1 MPNWDELK
9 QTFFEETK
17 EGLEAID
24 AGLTD
29 IRDGGESDD
38 TVNAV
43 FRAIHSAKG
52 GAGVFGFEELVKFAH
67 VFETVLDAIRHGTL
81 TPGPDILDVLF
92 TASDVLSDF
101 VAMAR
106 SGETPPPGYGDECR
120 ATLEGL
126 IGQGDSGDD
135 DTPADDFADI
145 AFVPVRIENFDDEP
159 GASPGERD
167 YSISF
172 RPNSEFLESQDP
184 LFFLQELRTLGTF
197 ELAADTEA
205 LPPLAELSPG
215 GSYIGWTGTLRTSWT
230 RHDIERVFAFVADK
244 CELEIVELAAPD
256 DGVDVAGD
264 CGVGPD
270 LVFESA
276 PALAPDAEPVPA
288 EPMPGGPILAEPV
301 SAELMSAGPMSAEAL
316 SAEPVLAAP
325 EALQPSPPAP
335 IAAPARGAKEARG
348 PTVLAAAT
356 TIRVELEKI
365 DRVVNMVGEIVIAQ
379 AMLGQVVQELPP
391 DVMNRVAQ
399 RIEDVFH
406 HTRELKN
413 SVMSMRAQPVK
424 TVFQRMTRLV
434 RELATKTGKKV
445 QLEMQGENTE
455 VDKTVIER
463 LSDPI
468 THIIRNSIDHGIES
482 PAARLAAGKKE
493 AGTIRL
499 SAEQRGGRIVIEVS
513 DDGAGINS
521 DRVLKKARERGLVAA
536 DAVLNQ
542 DEINNLIFL
551 PGFSTAEV
559 VSDLSGRGVGMDVVR
574 RNIQDLGGRI
584 TLKSDA
590 GRGMTIELALPLTLA
605 VMDGM
610 IVRVAQETYV
620 MPISAIV
627 ECIRPASTDIRP
639 LVGTCGALQIRGS
652 IVPLVYLGDVFDV
665 PGFVRDPAECTVIV
679 IEGSDRARLG
689 LVVDELCGHQQVVI
703 KSIEE
708 NYGSV
713 PGIAAATILGN
724 GRVAFIVDIEKLAEL
739 LDNDSEYSE
748 AAARTSSRT
757 AA

>member
-1 MPNWDELK
+1 MANWDDLK

-29 IRDGGESDD
+29 IRDGSESDD

-52 GAGVFGFEELVKFAH
+52 GAGVFGFEALVRFAH
-67 VFETVLDAIRHGTL
+67 VFETVLDAVRHGTL
-81 TPGPDILDVLF
+81 MPGPDLLDVLF
-92 TASDVLSDF
+92 TASDVLADL

-106 SGETPPPGYGDECR
+106 SGEEAPAGYGDECR
-120 ATLEGL
+120 AALEAL
-126 IGQGDSGDD
+126 LGQDEDGAGD
-135 DTPADDFADI
+135 AAAEDFDI
-145 AFVPVRIENFDDEP
+145 PFVPVRVEFDEP
-159 GASPGERD
+159 SESSAERG

-172 RPNSEFLESQDP
+172 RPNAEFLLTQDP
-184 LFFLQELRTLGTF
+184 LFLLQQLRMLGTL
-197 ELAADTEA
+197 ELVAQSDA

-215 GSYIGWTGTLRTSWT
+215 VCHIGWTATLRTAWG
-230 RHDIERVFAFVADK
+230 REDVERVFAFVADK
-244 CELEIVELAAPD
+244 CELQIVDLDPPDSAVPMAADGDFGPIEVADSAPEPEPAPVPVLEL
-256 DGVDVAGD
+256 
-264 CGVGPD
+264 
-270 LVFESA
+270 A
-276 PALAPDAEPVPA
+276 PALVPDP
-288 EPMPGGPILAEPV
+288 EPMPAPV
-301 SAELMSAGPMSAEAL
+301 VVGAVAPRSVPAAIVPAAEA
-316 SAEPVLAAP
+316 AP
-325 EALQPSPPAP
+325 KES
-335 IAAPARGAKEARG
+335 RGAVAPSG
-348 PTVLAAAT
+348 AT

-379 AMLGQVVQELPP
+379 AMLGQVVQDLPP
-391 DVMNRVAQ
+391 EIMSRVAQ

-434 RELATKTGKKV
+434 RELAAKTGKKV
-445 QLEMQGENTE
+445 LLEMQGENTE

-482 PAARLAAGKKE
+482 PAVRLAAGKKE

-499 SAEQRGGRIVIEVS
+499 SAEQRGGRIVIEIT

-521 DRVLKKARERGLVAA
+521 ERVLKKAREKGLVAA
-536 DAVLNQ
+536 DAVLNA

-584 TLKSDA
+584 TLKSEP
-590 GRGMTIELALPLTLA
+590 GRGMSIELALPLTLA

-627 ECIRPASTDIRP
+627 ECIRPATTDIRP

-665 PGFVRDPAECTVIV
+665 PGFVQEPVECTVIV

-689 LVVDELCGHQQVVI
+689 LVVDELLGHQQVVI

-724 GRVAFIVDIEKLAEL
+724 GRVAFIVDIEKLPEL
-739 LDNDSEYSE
+739 LDNDKQYSKV
-748 AAARTSSRT
+748 AARASAKT

>member
-1 MPNWDELK
+1 MANWDELK

-81 TPGPDILDVLF
+81 APGPDILDVLF

-120 ATLEGL
+120 TALEGL
-126 IGQGDSGDD
+126 IGPGESGDA
-135 DTPADDFADI
+135 DTAVDDFADI

-159 GASPGERD
+159 SPRSSVPSESCGERC
-167 YSISF
+167 YAINF
-172 RPNSEFLESQDP
+172 RPNSAFLESQDP

-197 ELAADTEA
+197 ELAAHTEA
-205 LPPLAELSPG
+205 LPPLAELSPAV
-215 GSYIGWTGTLRTSWT
+215 SYIGWTGTLRTSWT
-230 RHDIERVFAFVADK
+230 HHDIERVFAFVADK

-256 DGVDVAGD
+256 GGVDVAGD
-264 CGVGPD
+264 CGVGSD
-270 LVFESA
+270 QVFEFA
-276 PALAPDAEPVPA
+276 PALPPDTEPVPA
-288 EPMPGGPILAEPV
+288 GPMPVEPV
-301 SAELMSAGPMSAEAL
+301 SAEPVLAEPV

-348 PTVLAAAT
+348 PTVLSAAT

-391 DVMNRVAQ
+391 DVMSRVAQ

-434 RELATKTGKKV
+434 RELAAKTAKKV

-468 THIIRNSIDHGIES
+468 THIIRNSIDHGIEA

-584 TLKSDA
+584 TLKSEA

-652 IVPLVYLGDVFDV
+652 IVPLVYLGEVFDV

-739 LDNDSEYSE
+739 LDHDSPYSG

>member
-1 MPNWDELK
+1 MANWDELK

-29 IRDGGESDD
+29 IRDGSESDD

-52 GAGVFGFEELVKFAH
+52 GAGVFGFEALVRFAH
-67 VFETVLDAIRHGTL
+67 VFETVLDAVRHGAL
-81 TPGPDILDVLF
+81 SPASDVLDVLF
-92 TASDVLSDF
+92 TASDVLADL

-106 SGETPPPGYGDECR
+106 SGEEAPAGYGDECR
-120 ATLEGL
+120 AALEAL
-126 IGQGDSGDD
+126 IGHDQEGGGA
-135 DTPADDFADI
+135 DTAAEDFDI
-145 AFVPVRIENFDDEP
+145 PFVPVRVEFDEP
-159 GASPGERD
+159 GESAERS

-172 RPNSEFLESQDP
+172 RPSSEFLLSQDP
-184 LFFLQELRTLGTF
+184 LFLLQQLRMLGTL
-197 ELAADTEA
+197 ELTAQTDA

-215 GSYIGWTGTLRTSWT
+215 VCYIGWTATLRTSWG
-230 RHDIERVFAFVADK
+230 REDIERVFAFVLDK
-244 CELEIVELAAPD
+244 CDLQIVDIDPPASAAVMAADGEASPIEAADLAPAPELELAPEL
-256 DGVDVAGD
+256 
-264 CGVGPD
+264 
-270 LVFESA
+270 A
-276 PALAPDAEPVPA
+276 PALVPDPEPLPAAVAAVAPRPSPA
-288 EPMPGGPILAEPV
+288 EA
-301 SAELMSAGPMSAEAL
+301 
-316 SAEPVLAAP
+316 AAP
-325 EALQPSPPAP
+325 KD
-335 IAAPARGAKEARG
+335 ARG
-348 PTVLAAAT
+348 TVAPSAAT

-379 AMLGQVVQELPP
+379 AMLGQVVQDLPP
-391 DVMNRVAQ
+391 EIMSRVAQ

-406 HTRELKN
+406 HTRELKK

-434 RELATKTGKKV
+434 RELATKTAKKV

-499 SAEQRGGRIVIEVS
+499 SAEQRGGRIVIEIT

-521 DRVLKKARERGLVAA
+521 ERVLKKARDKGLVAA
-536 DAVLNQ
+536 DAVLNT

-584 TLKSDA
+584 TLKSEP
-590 GRGMTIELALPLTLA
+590 GRGMSIELALPLTLA

-627 ECIRPASTDIRP
+627 ECIRPAPTDIRP

-665 PGFVRDPAECTVIV
+665 PGFVQEPVECTVIV

-689 LVVDELCGHQQVVI
+689 LVVDELLGHQQVVI

-724 GRVAFIVDIEKLAEL
+724 GRVAFIVDIEKLPEL
-739 LDNDSEYSE
+739 LDNDKQYSN
-748 AAARTSSRT
+748 AAARAHAK
-757 AA
+757 AAA

>member
-1 MPNWDELK
+1 MANWDDLK

-29 IRDGGESDD
+29 IRDGSESDD

-52 GAGVFGFEELVKFAH
+52 GAGVFGFEALVRFAH
-67 VFETVLDAIRHGTL
+67 VFETVLDAVRHGTL
-81 TPGPDILDVLF
+81 SPGPDLLDVLF
-92 TASDVLSDF
+92 TASDVLADF

-106 SGETPPPGYGDECR
+106 SGEEAPAGYGDECR
-120 ATLEGL
+120 AALEAL
-126 IGQGDSGDD
+126 LGQDEAG
-135 DTPADDFADI
+135 ADDAAAEDFDI
-145 AFVPVRIENFDDEP
+145 PFVPVRVEFDEP
-159 GASPGERD
+159 SESGAERS

-172 RPNSEFLESQDP
+172 RPNAEFLLTQDP
-184 LFFLQELRTLGTF
+184 LFLLQQLRTLGTL
-197 ELAADTEA
+197 ELVAQSEA

-215 GSYIGWTGTLRTSWT
+215 VCHIGWTGTLRTSWG
-230 RHDIERVFAFVADK
+230 REDVERVFAFVADK
-244 CELEIVELAAPD
+244 CELQIVDLDPPDSAALTAA
-256 DGVDVAGD
+256 VGD
-264 CGVGPD
+264 ADLIAVPD
-270 LVFESA
+270 LVPDFAPEPEPA
-276 PALAPDAEPVPA
+276 PALALVPAPTLVPDPEPMPALVAAVAPRPVPA
-288 EPMPGGPILAEPV
+288 AVVPA
-301 SAELMSAGPMSAEAL
+301 AEA
-316 SAEPVLAAP
+316 AP
-325 EALQPSPPAP
+325 KES
-335 IAAPARGAKEARG
+335 RGATAPSG
-348 PTVLAAAT
+348 AT

-379 AMLGQVVQELPP
+379 AMLGQVVQDLPP
-391 DVMNRVAQ
+391 EIMSRVAQ

-434 RELATKTGKKV
+434 RELATKTAKKV

-482 PAARLAAGKKE
+482 PAVRLAAGKKE

-499 SAEQRGGRIVIEVS
+499 SAEQRGGRIVIEIT

-521 DRVLKKARERGLVAA
+521 ERVLKKAREKGLVAA
-536 DAVLNQ
+536 DAVLNA

-584 TLKSDA
+584 TLKSEP
-590 GRGMTIELALPLTLA
+590 GRGMSIELALPLTLA

-627 ECIRPASTDIRP
+627 ECIRPAATDIRP

-665 PGFVRDPAECTVIV
+665 PGFVQEPVECTVIV

-689 LVVDELCGHQQVVI
+689 LVVDELLGHQQVVI

-724 GRVAFIVDIEKLAEL
+724 GRVAFIVDIEKLPEL
-739 LDNDSEYSE
+739 LDNDKQYSK
-748 AAARTSSRT
+748 AAARASTKT

>member
-1 MPNWDELK
+1 MASWDELK
-9 QTFFEETK
+9 QTFFEETN

-24 AGLTD
+24 AGLTEM
-29 IRDGGESDD
+29 RDGAESED

-43 FRAIHSAKG
+43 FRAIHSVKG
-52 GAGVFGFEELVKFAH
+52 GAGVFGFEDLVNFAH

-81 TPGPDILDVLF
+81 VPAPETLDVLF
-92 TASDVLSDF
+92 SASDVLADL

-106 SGETPPPGYGDECR
+106 ANQPAPAGYGDECR
-120 ATLEGL
+120 TALEAL
-126 IGQGDSGDD
+126 IGHEDGGEGGD
-135 DTPADDFADI
+135 DTPAEDFDI
-145 AFVPVRIENFDDEP
+145 PFVPVRIDDFDAPIPDSE
-159 GASPGERD
+159 AEHVFSV
-167 YSISF
+167 SF
-172 RPNSEFLESQDP
+172 RPKPEFLLTQDP
-184 LFFLQELRTLGTF
+184 LFLIAELRKLGT
-197 ELAADTEA
+197 LDLTADTQA
-205 LPPLAELSPG
+205 LPLLAKLAPG
-215 GSYIGWTGTLRTSWT
+215 VCHVGWSGTLRTVWS
-230 RHDIERVFAFVADK
+230 RADVERVFTFVADK
-244 CELEIVELAAPD
+244 CDLEITDLSASDASAELAGASDFAPLAFAAAEPDPVPAPMLVPAPSPVPAPSVALELESAL
-256 DGVDVAGD
+256 
-264 CGVGPD
+264 
-270 LVFESA
+270 A
-276 PALAPDAEPVPA
+276 PALVPEP
-288 EPMPGGPILAEPV
+288 EPIA
-301 SAELMSAGPMSAEAL
+301 
-316 SAEPVLAAP
+316 
-325 EALQPSPPAP
+325 PAP
-335 IAAPARGAKEARG
+335 IREAVSAPRAGAADKPKETRAPGPAVGA
-348 PTVLAAAT
+348 TAT
-356 TIRVELEKI
+356 TIRVELDKI

-379 AMLGQVVQELPP
+379 AMLSQVVQDLPP
-391 DVMNRVAQ
+391 DIMSRVAQ

-434 RELATKTGKKV
+434 RELSMKTGKRV

-468 THIIRNSIDHGIES
+468 THIIRNSIDHGIEP

-493 AGTIRL
+493 SGTIRL
-499 SAEQRGGRIVIEVS
+499 SAEQRGGRIVIQIT
-513 DDGAGINS
+513 DDGQGINS
-521 DRVLKKARERGLVAA
+521 ERVLRKAREKGLVSA
-536 DAVLNQ
+536 DAVLSTE
-542 DEINNLIFL
+542 EINNLIFL

-559 VSDLSGRGVGMDVVR
+559 ISDLSGRGVGMDVVR

-584 TLKSDA
+584 TLKSEP
-590 GRGMTIELALPLTLA
+590 GRGMNIELALPLTLA

-627 ECIRPASTDIRP
+627 ECIRPARTDIRP

-665 PGFVRDPAECTVIV
+665 PGFVREPAECTVIV
-679 IEGSDRARLG
+679 IEGSDRARIG
-689 LVVDELCGHQQVVI
+689 LVVDELMGHQQVVI

-724 GRVAFIVDIEKLAEL
+724 GRVAFIVDIEKLSDL
-739 LDNDSEYSE
+739 LDQDSQYST
-748 AAARTSSRT
+748 AVARSSAKT

>member
-1 MPNWDELK
+1 MANWDDLK

-29 IRDGGESDD
+29 IRDGSESDD

-52 GAGVFGFEELVKFAH
+52 GAGVFGFEALVRFAH
-67 VFETVLDAIRHGTL
+67 VFETVLDAVRHGTL
-81 TPGPDILDVLF
+81 SPGPDLLDVLF
-92 TASDVLSDF
+92 TASDVLADF

-106 SGETPPPGYGDECR
+106 SGEEAPAGYGDECR
-120 ATLEGL
+120 AALEAL
-126 IGQGDSGDD
+126 LGQDEEGGGA
-135 DTPADDFADI
+135 DTAAEDFDI
-145 AFVPVRIENFDDEP
+145 PFVPVRVDFDEP
-159 GASPGERD
+159 GESAERS
-167 YSISF
+167 YSIGF
-172 RPNSEFLESQDP
+172 RPSAEFLLSQDP
-184 LFFLQELRTLGTF
+184 LFLLQQLRMLGTL
-197 ELAADTEA
+197 ELTAQTDA
-205 LPPLAELSPG
+205 LPSLAELSPG
-215 GSYIGWTGTLRTSWT
+215 VCYIGWTATLRTSWG
-230 RHDIERVFAFVADK
+230 REDIERVFAFVLDK
-244 CELEIVELAAPD
+244 CDLQIADLDPPASAAIVAADEEASPIEVADLAPVPELAP
-256 DGVDVAGD
+256 
-264 CGVGPD
+264 
-270 LVFESA
+270 EHA
-276 PALAPDAEPVPA
+276 PALVPDP
-288 EPMPGGPILAEPV
+288 EPMPAVVAVAAIAPRP
-301 SAELMSAGPMSAEAL
+301 SPAEA
-316 SAEPVLAAP
+316 AP
-325 EALQPSPPAP
+325 KDTRGTVAPS
-335 IAAPARGAKEARG
+335 
-348 PTVLAAAT
+348 AAT

-379 AMLGQVVQELPP
+379 AMLGQVVQDLPP
-391 DVMNRVAQ
+391 EIMSRVAQ

-434 RELATKTGKKV
+434 RELATKTAKKV

-482 PAARLAAGKKE
+482 PAVRLAAGKKE

-499 SAEQRGGRIVIEVS
+499 SAEQRGGRIVIEIT
-513 DDGAGINS
+513 DDGVGINS
-521 DRVLKKARERGLVAA
+521 ERVLKKAREKGLVAA
-536 DAVLNQ
+536 DAVLNT

-584 TLKSDA
+584 TLKSDP
-590 GRGMTIELALPLTLA
+590 GRGMSIELALPLTLA

-665 PGFVRDPAECTVIV
+665 PGFVQEPVECTVIV

-689 LVVDELCGHQQVVI
+689 LVVDELLGHQQVVI

-724 GRVAFIVDIEKLAEL
+724 GRVAFIVDIEKLPEL
-739 LDNDSEYSE
+739 LDNDKQYSK
-748 AAARTSSRT
+748 AAARATTKT

>member
-1 MPNWDELK
+1 MANWDDLK

-29 IRDGGESDD
+29 IRDGTESDD

-52 GAGVFGFEELVKFAH
+52 GAGVFGFEALVKFAH
-67 VFETVLDAIRHGTL
+67 VFETVLDAVRHGTL
-81 TPGPDILDVLF
+81 SPGPDILDVLF
-92 TASDVLSDF
+92 TASDVLADF

-106 SGETPPPGYGDECR
+106 ADEAPPAGYGDECR
-120 ATLEGL
+120 AALEAL
-126 IGQGDSGDD
+126 IEHNEAGEGEAAGDD
-135 DTPADDFADI
+135 GFGDF
-145 AFVPVRIENFDDEP
+145 AFVPVCVADDDAPTE
-159 GASPGERD
+159 AAGERSF
-167 YSISF
+167 SISF
-172 RPNSEFLESQDP
+172 RPNAEFLKSQDP
-184 LFFLQELRTLGTF
+184 LFLLQELRALGTL
-197 ELAADTEA
+197 ELAAQTDG
-205 LPPLAELSPG
+205 LPSLAELSAG
-215 GSYIGWTGTLRTSWT
+215 VAHIGWTGTLRTAWT
-230 RHDIERVFAFVADK
+230 RQDIERVFAFVADK
-244 CELEIVELAAPD
+244 CELEIIDLDPPANVAN
-256 DGVDVAGD
+256 VAGD
-264 CGVGPD
+264 CAAGSEPVLEPVTTLAPD
-270 LVFESA
+270 SA
-276 PALAPDAEPVPA
+276 PALVPEPDPEPESVPVRTA
-288 EPMPGGPILAEPV
+288 V
-301 SAELMSAGPMSAEAL
+301 
-316 SAEPVLAAP
+316 AAP
-325 EALQPSPPAP
+325 PPSPPAAP
-335 IAAPARGAKEARG
+335 IAAVVEAPKEVRA
-348 PTVLAAAT
+348 PIATAAAT

-391 DVMNRVAQ
+391 DIMNRVAQ

-406 HTRELKN
+406 HTTELKN
-413 SVMSMRAQPVK
+413 SVMSMRAQPVR

-468 THIIRNSIDHGIES
+468 THIIRNSIDHGIEA
-482 PAARLAAGKKE
+482 PAARLAAGKRE
-493 AGTIRL
+493 SGTVRL
-499 SAEQRGGRIVIEVS
+499 SAEQRGGRIVIEIS

-521 DRVLKKARERGLVAA
+521 DRVLKKARERGLLAA
-536 DAVLNQ
+536 DTVLTQ
-542 DEINNLIFL
+542 EEINDLIFL

-584 TLKSDA
+584 TIKSEA

-610 IVRVAQETYV
+610 IVRVAHETYV

-627 ECIRPASTDIRP
+627 ECIRPANTDIRP

-652 IVPLVYLGDVFDV
+652 IVPLVYLGDLFDV

-724 GRVAFIVDIEKLAEL
+724 GRVAFIVDIEKLSEL
-739 LDNDSEYSE
+739 LNDSQYAAS
-748 AAARTSSRT
+748 AARSSART

>member
-1 MPNWDELK
+1 MANWDELK

-29 IRDGGESDD
+29 IRDGGESED

-43 FRAIHSAKG
+43 FRAIHSVKG
-52 GAGVFGFEELVKFAH
+52 GAGVFGFEALVNFAH
-67 VFETVLDAIRHGTL
+67 VFETVLDAVRHGDL
-81 TPGPDILDVLF
+81 SAGPDILDLLF
-92 TASDVLSDF
+92 TASDVLADF

-106 SGETPPPGYGDECR
+106 AGEAAPAGYGDECR
-120 ATLEGL
+120 SALEGL
-126 IGQGDSGDD
+126 IGQDESAEG
-135 DTPADDFADI
+135 AAEDFDI
-145 AFVPVRIENFDDEP
+145 PFVPVRVDDFDAPSE
-159 GASPGERD
+159 SPGER
-167 YSISF
+167 SFAISF
-172 RPNSEFLESQDP
+172 RPNSDFPSSQDP
-184 LFFLQELRTLGTF
+184 LFLLQQLRMLGALELVAETGG
-197 ELAADTEA
+197 

-215 GSYIGWTGTLRTSWT
+215 VSYIGWSGTLRTTWG
-230 RHDIERVFAFVADK
+230 RDDLERVFAFVADK
-244 CELEIVELAAPD
+244 CQLQITELSAPAGGADVAREPDAGSSEVCDPAPELAIAPEL
-256 DGVDVAGD
+256 A
-264 CGVGPD
+264 PE
-270 LVFESA
+270 LA
-276 PALAPDAEPVPA
+276 PALAPDPVPA
-288 EPMPGGPILAEPV
+288 AVAAVPRPAI
-301 SAELMSAGPMSAEAL
+301 EA
-316 SAEPVLAAP
+316 P
-325 EALQPSPPAP
+325 
-335 IAAPARGAKEARG
+335 REART
-348 PTVLAAAT
+348 PVAISAAAT
-356 TIRVELEKI
+356 TIRVELDKI

-391 DVMNRVAQ
+391 EVMSRVAQ

-434 RELATKTGKKV
+434 RELATKTSKKV

-468 THIIRNSIDHGIES
+468 THIIRNSIDHGIET
-482 PAARLAAGKKE
+482 PAARLGLGKKE

-499 SAEQRGGRIVIEVS
+499 SAEQRGGRIVIEIT
-513 DDGAGINS
+513 DDGQGINS
-521 DRVLKKARERGLVAA
+521 ERVLKKAREKGLVAP
-536 DAVLNQ
+536 DAVLNT

-559 VSDLSGRGVGMDVVR
+559 ISDLSGRGVGMDVVR
-574 RNIQDLGGRI
+574 RNIQELGGRI
-584 TLKSDA
+584 TLKSDP

-627 ECIRPASTDIRP
+627 ECIRPACTDIRP

-724 GRVAFIVDIEKLAEL
+724 GRVAFIVDIEKLSEL
-739 LDNDSEYSE
+739 LDKNSQYSA
-748 AAARTSSRT
+748 AAARTSTRT

>member
-1 MPNWDELK
+1 MANWDELK

-29 IRDGGESDD
+29 IRDGGDSED

-43 FRAIHSAKG
+43 FRAIHSVKG
-52 GAGVFGFEELVKFAH
+52 GAGVFGFEALVNFAH
-67 VFETVLDAIRHGTL
+67 VFETVLDAIRHGDL
-81 TPGPDILDVLF
+81 SAGPEILDVLF

-106 SGETPPPGYGDECR
+106 AGEATPAGYGDDCR
-120 ATLEGL
+120 TALERL
-126 IGQGDSGDD
+126 IGQDGSAGGDAEG
-135 DTPADDFADI
+135 AAEDFDI
-145 AFVPVRIENFDDEP
+145 PFVPVRADDFEAP
-159 GASPGERD
+159 SESPLER
-167 YSISF
+167 SFAISF
-172 RPNSEFLESQDP
+172 RPNPDFPSSQDP
-184 LFFLQELRTLGTF
+184 LFLLQQLRMLGTL
-197 ELAADTEA
+197 ELAAETDA
-205 LPPLAELSPG
+205 LPSLAELSPG
-215 GSYIGWTGTLRTSWT
+215 VSYIGWSGTLRTTWQ
-230 RHDIERVFAFVADK
+230 REDVERVFAFVADM
-244 CELEIVELAAPD
+244 CQLRITELSAPAGDADAALAPDAGPSGVCDPAPEPELALAPE
-256 DGVDVAGD
+256 
-264 CGVGPD
+264 
-270 LVFESA
+270 LA
-276 PALAPDAEPVPA
+276 PALAPDSDPVPA
-288 EPMPGGPILAEPV
+288 VVAAPLRPA
-301 SAELMSAGPMSAEAL
+301 AEAPKD
-316 SAEPVLAAP
+316 AR
-325 EALQPSPPAP
+325 
-335 IAAPARGAKEARG
+335 APAAMS
-348 PTVLAAAT
+348 AAAT

-391 DVMNRVAQ
+391 EVMSRVAQ

-434 RELATKTGKKV
+434 RELAIKTSKKV
-445 QLEMQGENTE
+445 QLEMRGENTE

-468 THIIRNSIDHGIES
+468 THIIRNSIDHGIET
-482 PAARLAAGKKE
+482 PAARLELGKKE

-499 SAEQRGGRIVIEVS
+499 SAEQRGGRIVIEIT
-513 DDGAGINS
+513 DDGQGINS
-521 DRVLKKARERGLVAA
+521 ERVLKKARDKGLVAP
-536 DAVLNQ
+536 DAVLNT

-551 PGFSTAEV
+551 PGFSTADV

-574 RNIQDLGGRI
+574 RNIQELGGRI
-584 TLKSDA
+584 TLKSDP

-627 ECIRPASTDIRP
+627 ECIRPACTDIRP

-652 IVPLVYLGDVFDV
+652 IVPLVYLGDLFDV

-679 IEGSDRARLG
+679 IEGSDRARIG

-724 GRVAFIVDIEKLAEL
+724 GRVAFIVDIEKLSEL
-739 LDNDSEYSE
+739 LDTNPQYAA
-748 AAARTSSRT
+748 AAARTSTKT

>member
-1 MPNWDELK
+1 MANWDDLK

-29 IRDGGESDD
+29 IRDGSESDD

-52 GAGVFGFEELVKFAH
+52 GAGVFGFEALVRFAH
-67 VFETVLDAIRHGTL
+67 VFETVLDAVRHGTL
-81 TPGPDILDVLF
+81 SPGPDLLDVLF
-92 TASDVLSDF
+92 TASDVLADF

-106 SGETPPPGYGDECR
+106 SGEEAPAGYGDECR
-120 ATLEGL
+120 AALEAL
-126 IGQGDSGDD
+126 LGQDEEG
-135 DTPADDFADI
+135 ADDAAAEDFDI
-145 AFVPVRIENFDDEP
+145 PFVPVRVEFDEP
-159 GASPGERD
+159 SESGAERS

-172 RPNSEFLESQDP
+172 RPNAEFLLTQDP
-184 LFFLQELRTLGTF
+184 LFLLQQLRTLGTL
-197 ELAADTEA
+197 ELVAQSDA

-215 GSYIGWTGTLRTSWT
+215 VCHIGWTGTLRTSWG
-230 RHDIERVFAFVADK
+230 REDVERVFAFVADK
-244 CELEIVELAAPD
+244 CELQIVDLDPPDSAALTAA
-256 DGVDVAGD
+256 VGD
-264 CGVGPD
+264 ADLIAVPD
-270 LVFESA
+270 LAPEPA
-276 PALAPDAEPVPA
+276 PALALVPAPTLVPDPEPMPAPVAAPRPVPA
-288 EPMPGGPILAEPV
+288 AVVPA
-301 SAELMSAGPMSAEAL
+301 AEA
-316 SAEPVLAAP
+316 AP
-325 EALQPSPPAP
+325 KES
-335 IAAPARGAKEARG
+335 RGATAPSG
-348 PTVLAAAT
+348 AT

-379 AMLGQVVQELPP
+379 AMLGQVVQDLPP
-391 DVMNRVAQ
+391 EIMSRVAQ

-434 RELATKTGKKV
+434 RELATKTAKKV

-482 PAARLAAGKKE
+482 PAVRLAAGKKE

-499 SAEQRGGRIVIEVS
+499 SAEQRGGRIVIEIT

-521 DRVLKKARERGLVAA
+521 ERVLKKAREKGLVAA
-536 DAVLNQ
+536 DAVLNA

-584 TLKSDA
+584 TLKSEP
-590 GRGMTIELALPLTLA
+590 GRGMSIELALPLTLA

-627 ECIRPASTDIRP
+627 ECIRPAATDIRP

-665 PGFVRDPAECTVIV
+665 PGFVQEPVECTVIV

-689 LVVDELCGHQQVVI
+689 LVVDELLGHQQVVI

-724 GRVAFIVDIEKLAEL
+724 GRVAFIVDIEKLPEL
-739 LDNDSEYSE
+739 LDNDKQYSK
-748 AAARTSSRT
+748 AAARASTKT

>member
-1 MPNWDELK
+1 MANWDELK
-9 QTFFEETK
+9 QTFFEETN

-29 IRDGGESDD
+29 MRDGAESED

-43 FRAIHSAKG
+43 FRAIHSVKG
-52 GAGVFGFEELVKFAH
+52 GAGVFGFEALVNFAH

-81 TPGPDILDVLF
+81 QPVPEILDTLF
-92 TASDVLSDF
+92 SASDVLADL

-106 SGETPPPGYGDECR
+106 NKQETPAGYGDEVR
-120 ATLEGL
+120 AALEQL
-126 IGQGDSGDD
+126 MGQGGEDAGEAGG
-135 DTPADDFADI
+135 ADDGFADF
-145 AFVPVRIENFDDEP
+145 AFTPVWIDDFETAGESG
-159 GASPGERD
+159 GADAGGSTGERSL
-167 YSISF
+167 SIGF
-172 RPNSEFLESQDP
+172 RPRPEMLAAQDP
-184 LFFLQELRTLGTF
+184 LFLLQELRKLGTL
-197 ELAADTEA
+197 ELTAETDA
-205 LPPLAELSPG
+205 LPPLAELAPAA
-215 GSYIGWTGTLRTSWT
+215 SYIGWRGTLRTPWT
-230 RHDIERVFAFVADK
+230 REDVERVFAFAADQ
-244 CELEIVELAAPD
+244 CELDIVEVDAASAPVMIDTGMVEAGMGDPASIADAAPAM
-256 DGVDVAGD
+256 VPS
-264 CGVGPD
+264 PD
-270 LVFESA
+270 LVPAAEPMVAEPVSA
-276 PALAPDAEPVPA
+276 AEPVPA
-288 EPMPGGPILAEPV
+288 A
-301 SAELMSAGPMSAEAL
+301 AA
-316 SAEPVLAAP
+316 AAP
-325 EALQPSPPAP
+325 TA
-335 IAAPARGAKEARG
+335 AAPAKEARA
-348 PTVLAAAT
+348 PVASAAT

-391 DVMNRVAQ
+391 DIMNRVAQ

-413 SVMSMRAQPVK
+413 SVMSMRAQPVR

-434 RELATKTGKKV
+434 RELAVKTGKRV

-468 THIIRNSIDHGIES
+468 THIIRNSIDHGIEM
-482 PAARLAAGKKE
+482 PAARVEAGKKE

-499 SAEQRGGRIVIEVS
+499 SAEQRGGRIVIEIS

-521 DRVLKKARERGLVAA
+521 ERVLKKAREKRLVAP
-536 DAVLNQ
+536 DAVLSP
-542 DEINNLIFL
+542 DEVNNLIFL

-559 VSDLSGRGVGMDVVR
+559 VSDLSGRGVGMDVVK

-584 TLKSDA
+584 TLKSEP
-590 GRGMTIELALPLTLA
+590 GRGMAIELALPLTLA

-627 ECIRPASTDIRP
+627 ECIRPARTDIRP

-665 PGFVRDPAECTVIV
+665 PGFARDPSECTVIV
-679 IEGSDRARLG
+679 IEGSDRARIG

-724 GRVAFIVDIEKLAEL
+724 GRVAFIVDIEKLSEL
-739 LDNDSEYSE
+739 LDHEPRYPSG
-748 AAARTSSRT
+748 ARSAQT

>member
-1 MPNWDELK
+1 MANWDELK
-9 QTFFEETK
+9 QTFFEETN

-29 IRDGGESDD
+29 MRDGAESED

-43 FRAIHSAKG
+43 FRAIHSVKG
-52 GAGVFGFEELVKFAH
+52 GAGVFGFEALVNFAH
-67 VFETVLDAIRHGTL
+67 VFETVLDKIRHGDL
-81 TPGPDILDVLF
+81 SPSEDILDTLFSASYVL
-92 TASDVLSDF
+92 ADLVG
-101 VAMAR
+101 MAR
-106 SGETPPPGYGDECR
+106 NGQEAPAGYGYDCR
-120 ATLEGL
+120 SVLEQL
-126 IGQGDSGDD
+126 IGQGEGGGEAGAEDD
-135 DTPADDFADI
+135 GFAGFAFTPVRVDDFDSAND
-145 AFVPVRIENFDDEP
+145 AANDSAGDRCF
-159 GASPGERD
+159 
-167 YSISF
+167 SIDF
-172 RPNSEFLESQDP
+172 RPKSEMLLAHDP
-184 LFFLQELRTLGTF
+184 LFLLQELRSLGTL
-197 ELAADTEA
+197 ELAADSAA
-205 LPPLAELSPG
+205 LPPLADMSPSV
-215 GSYIGWTGTLRTSWT
+215 SYIGWSGTLRTSWT
-230 RHDIERVFAFVADK
+230 RADVERVFAFVMDE
-244 CELEIVELAAPD
+244 CELGIVELNAPDGLSAEIAAGVPVPEPPGDAAPVIVAAPD
-256 DGVDVAGD
+256 
-264 CGVGPD
+264 
-270 LVFESA
+270 LV
-276 PALAPDAEPVPA
+276 PAA
-288 EPMPGGPILAEPV
+288 EPMPAV
-301 SAELMSAGPMSAEAL
+301 
-316 SAEPVLAAP
+316 
-325 EALQPSPPAP
+325 AP
-335 IAAPARGAKEARG
+335 IAAVAPALVAAEAPPSSPAGAAPAKESRA
-348 PTVLAAAT
+348 PVISAAT

-379 AMLGQVVQELPP
+379 AMLSQVVQELPP

-413 SVMSMRAQPVK
+413 SVMSMRAQPVR

-434 RELATKTGKKV
+434 RELSMKTGKKV

-468 THIIRNSIDHGIES
+468 THIIRNSIDHGIEP
-482 PAARLAAGKKE
+482 PATRLAGGKKE

-499 SAEQRGGRIVIEVS
+499 SAEQRGGRIVIEIS

-521 DRVLKKARERGLVAA
+521 ERVLKKAREKKLVAP
-536 DAVLNQ
+536 DAVLSP

-559 VSDLSGRGVGMDVVR
+559 ISDLSGRGVGMDVVK
-574 RNIQDLGGRI
+574 RNIQDIGGRI
-584 TLKSDA
+584 TLKSEP
-590 GRGMTIELALPLTLA
+590 GRGMAIELALPLTLA

-627 ECIRPASTDIRP
+627 ECIRPARTDIRP
-639 LVGTCGALQIRGS
+639 LVGTCGALQIRGT

-665 PGFVRDPAECTVIV
+665 PGFARDPAECTVIV

-739 LDNDSEYSE
+739 LDSERRYPT
-748 AAARTSSRT
+748 ASRT
-757 AA
+757 TQAA

>member
-1 MPNWDELK
+1 MANWDDLK

-29 IRDGGESDD
+29 IRDGAESED

-52 GAGVFGFEELVKFAH
+52 GAGVFGFEDLVKFAH

-81 TPGPDILDVLF
+81 SPGPDILDVLF

-101 VAMAR
+101 VTMAR
-106 SGETPPPGYGDECR
+106 SNEAPPTGYGDECR
-120 ATLEGL
+120 TALEAL
-126 IGQGDSGDD
+126 IGHEDGGDAGEPAADFEDFAFVPVCVADD
-135 DTPADDFADI
+135 DTPT
-145 AFVPVRIENFDDEP
+145 ETL
-159 GASPGERD
+159 GER
-167 YSISF
+167 SFAITF
-172 RPNSEFLESQDP
+172 RPNSEFLSSQDP
-184 LFFLQELRTLGTF
+184 LFLLQELRTLGTLD
-197 ELAADTEA
+197 LAAQTDS
-205 LPPLAELSPG
+205 LPSLAELSPG
-215 GSYIGWTGTLRTSWT
+215 VAHIGWTGTLRTAWT
-230 RHDIERVFAFVADK
+230 RQDIERVFAFVADK
-244 CELEIVELAAPD
+244 CALEIVDLGLPE
-256 DGVDVAGD
+256 GVADAAGD
-264 CGVGPD
+264 GAAGSDQSSDPVP
-270 LVFESA
+270 V
-276 PALAPDAEPVPA
+276 LAPDFVPA
-288 EPMPGGPILAEPV
+288 LVPDPEPPSAALEAPPSSVPV
-301 SAELMSAGPMSAEAL
+301 AAAVEA
-316 SAEPVLAAP
+316 PK
-325 EALQPSPPAP
+325 EARAP
-335 IAAPARGAKEARG
+335 IAI
-348 PTVLAAAT
+348 AAAT

-391 DVMNRVAQ
+391 DIMNRVAQ

-406 HTRELKN
+406 HTTELKN
-413 SVMSMRAQPVK
+413 SVMSMRAQPVR

-468 THIIRNSIDHGIES
+468 THIIRNSIDHGIET
-482 PAARLAAGKKE
+482 PTVRMAAGKRE

-499 SAEQRGGRIVIEVS
+499 SAEQRGGRIVIEIS

-521 DRVLKKARERGLVAA
+521 ERVLKKARERGLVAA
-536 DAVLNQ
+536 DAALTQ
-542 DEINNLIFL
+542 EEINNLIFL

-584 TLKSDA
+584 TLKSEA

-610 IVRVAQETYV
+610 IVRVAHETYV

-627 ECIRPASTDIRP
+627 ECIRPANTDIRP

-665 PGFVRDPAECTVIV
+665 PDFVRDPAECTVIV
-679 IEGSDRARLG
+679 IEGSDRTRLG

-724 GRVAFIVDIEKLAEL
+724 GRVAFIVDIEKLSEL
-739 LDNDSEYSE
+739 LDEDSQYAGSTTR
-748 AAARTSSRT
+748 ASTRT